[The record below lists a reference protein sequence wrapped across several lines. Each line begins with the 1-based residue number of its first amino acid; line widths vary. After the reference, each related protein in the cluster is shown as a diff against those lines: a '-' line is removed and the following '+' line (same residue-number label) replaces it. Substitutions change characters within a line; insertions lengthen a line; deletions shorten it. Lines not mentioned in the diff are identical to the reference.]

1 MTSHPSAIIS
11 RNESFIKRWK
21 VVGELVRPKNITV
34 GSKSPLWV
42 MKAAF
47 H

>member
-1 MTSHPSAIIS
+1 MTSHSSVIMS
-11 RNESFIKRWK
+11 QKKSFMKHWK

-42 MKAAF
+42 TKAAF